1 MQPVA
6 ACISPWRA
14 AGGSPRYNMTQPKQ
28 PWMRWIR
35 ICIAV
40 VQVVLS
46 HDLPW
51 SRNWILSF
59 SISLQVDN
67 ESNDVRQGLL
77 LLVLL
82 SLAIFLHPEQNAT
95 HLYSHAAAFAR
106 TPLSLCQCL
115 SGHSTTSLC
124 CAHID
129 LTLLWGDSQ
138 LQKQVARSRCISL
151 VHPIG
156 PTVTTDSDADK
167 VPLEG
172 WKGHQ
177 H

>member
-1 MQPVA
+1 MDA
-6 ACISPWRA
+6 MDSHLHCRCSSESWF
-14 AGGSPRYNMTQPKQ
+14 
-28 PWMRWIR
+28 
-35 ICIAV
+35 AV
-40 VQVVLS
+40 IKRLDFKFI
-46 HDLPW
+46 DLPSSGQRIEW
-51 SRNWILSF
+51 CPPRILTTSTA
-59 SISLQVDN
+59 VTCY
-67 ESNDVRQGLL
+67 
-77 LLVLL
+77 
-82 SLAIFLHPEQNAT
+82 FLHPEQNAT
-95 HLYSHAAAFAR
+95 HLYSHAAAFAH
-106 TPLSLCQCL
+106 TPLSLYQCF

-156 PTVTTDSDADK
+156 PTVTTDSNADK